1 MGGICRKITRYSFNW
16 SNMNN
21 VLWILVILPLTCV
34 TVFGG
39 KYLVEIKDKPNKR
52 SAIHETIEH
61 GFDYE
66 DEEEYEIYD
75 GEEYQ
80 DDFGI
85 AKRNPGFLSKLKT
98 KLGVV
103 TKRSKFRSAKDVEKA
118 AKENKKVN
126 SLVINSLLYGSKDSS
141 QPIKTCPPKSLKKW
155 TKKHTRKQNKEF
167 SDGKSQCDV
176 TIPEPK
182 TKFRSSS
189 NSWEKLNRELKKDSD
204 MLSVFPKGERPPTLN
219 ILFRKAAKQFAD
231 KYLISERS
239 FDKLLAKI
247 AFFKEHNDVNE
258 VLLDHAVTM
267 AMLARKDLS
276 NDIRNPA
283 ESVDL
288 FFDTAN
294 NGSKQ
299 TLEAGSDYSLFINFN
314 QNHNLQQSAK
324 DSLSDDPEEAKLDYW
339 REDSLFHAF
348 HALLHKTWDGL
359 AEASHTQR
367 YSRTFE
373 LFFHAHQQ
381 MVRRYLLERFIAGL
395 PSVVRLVPSE
405 FTKPLGPGY
414 RRGWYSSKHMGDRTT
429 DCLVESNKLKSL
441 SDKYEKVKRE
451 MSKKQPY
458 EAFCKFLENTYH
470 ATGHNLIAKDCS
482 QQKPGPMAF
491 SEVSARD
498 PIFYRWHCHL
508 EDIVQEYRDKYLP
521 VYREH
526 EFELEDDVQISSV
539 STVVDASTAETNKDL
554 KNTLIT
560 FWESAEIKYET
571 SSTIF
576 YKRLNH
582 LPFKY
587 QLNIQ
592 NPKQVRK
599 KMIFRIFL
607 GILADEKDV
616 NSYDLQRMVEMDQF
630 VHSLR
635 GTSQETVERFST
647 QSAATMKEQDV
658 TLRRLMKDISDKV
671 DTGTWC
677 GIPHNLLLPRSHD
690 FDPLKEDL
698 GGKNFILFAVMT
710 DVDEDINLGSDG
722 VEHLLCGHKEINT
735 KHDGKMFGFPFD
747 RQLGF
752 KITDNL
758 RFLAFSHVKILY
770 RSERH
775 TQKDVAEKLNELSMA
790 PVLENHYAND
800 NIKGKDGIGKINKF
814 SPAPIL
820 DDPYNNN
827 NVEGKDV
834 MTTVLD
840 DTYEGTTREKEKDEL
855 TPVLDEMYEGTIQM
869 KQKDAAR
876 KLDKVSIKSNSFWV
890 DNPDKIS
897 NWENQNNV
905 DTQDLL
911 EDTVE
916 KTTEVPW
923 AHLSPQRIFGLS

>member
-348 HALLHKTWDGL
+348 HVLLHKIFDKQKKDTLDN
-359 AEASHTQR
+359 R
-367 YSRTFE
+367 DDRFKRTFE
-373 LFFHAHQQ
+373 LFFYAHQQ
-381 MVRRYLLERFIAGL
+381 MTRRYLIERLLSGVKAVVPLEPA
-395 PSVVRLVPSE
+395 E
-405 FTKPLGPGY
+405 FRNSLGPGY
-414 RRGWYSSKHMGDRTT
+414 MKGWYNNHWGDRKT
-429 DCLVESNKLKSL
+429 DCNIGSIN
-441 SDKYEKVKRE
+441 
-451 MSKKQPY
+451 
-458 EAFCKFLENTYH
+458 
-470 ATGHNLIAKDCS
+470 
-482 QQKPGPMAF
+482 
-491 SEVSARD
+491 
-498 PIFYRWHCHL
+498 
-508 EDIVQEYRDKYLP
+508 
-521 VYREH
+521 
-526 EFELEDDVQISSV
+526 SSV
-539 STVVDASTAETNKDL
+539 VETINTAYQKMM
-554 KNTLIT
+554 
-560 FWESAEIKYET
+560 AEIG
-571 SSTIF
+571 
-576 YKRLNH
+576 
-582 LPFKY
+582 
-587 QLNIQ
+587 
-592 NPKQVRK
+592 RK
-599 KMIFRIFL
+599 PSFEEIAM
-607 GILADEKDV
+607 
-616 NSYDLQRMVEMDQF
+616 
-630 VHSLR
+630 
-635 GTSQETVERFST
+635 
-647 QSAATMKEQDV
+647 
-658 TLRRLMKDISDKV
+658 
-671 DTGTWC
+671 
-677 GIPHNLLLPRSHD
+677 LL
-690 FDPLKEDL
+690 
-698 GGKNFILFAVMT
+698 
-710 DVDEDINLGSDG
+710 
-722 VEHLLCGHKEINT
+722 
-735 KHDGKMFGFPFD
+735 
-747 RQLGF
+747 
-752 KITDNL
+752 
-758 RFLAFSHVKILY
+758 
-770 RSERH
+770 
-775 TQKDVAEKLNELSMA
+775 
-790 PVLENHYAND
+790 
-800 NIKGKDGIGKINKF
+800 
-814 SPAPIL
+814 
-820 DDPYNNN
+820 
-827 NVEGKDV
+827 
-834 MTTVLD
+834 
-840 DTYEGTTREKEKDEL
+840 
-855 TPVLDEMYEGTIQM
+855 
-869 KQKDAAR
+869 
-876 KLDKVSIKSNSFWV
+876 
-890 DNPDKIS
+890 
-897 NWENQNNV
+897 
-905 DTQDLL
+905 
-911 EDTVE
+911 
-916 KTTEVPW
+916 
-923 AHLSPQRIFGLS
+923 